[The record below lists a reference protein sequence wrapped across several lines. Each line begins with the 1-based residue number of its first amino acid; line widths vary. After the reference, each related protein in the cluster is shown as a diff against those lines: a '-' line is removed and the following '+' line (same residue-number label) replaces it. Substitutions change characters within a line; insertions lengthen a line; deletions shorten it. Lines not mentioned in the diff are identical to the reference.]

1 MMDQMPPISV
11 VPLPPTTIQVVPEVA
26 VLRDRMDRIVDHL
39 KWIEKQVVPEV
50 AVLRDR
56 MDKIV
61 DHLKW
66 IEKLVCVHSCY
77 IVCNTNEVD
86 GNASICKCV

>member
-1 MMDQMPPISV
+1 MEQMPPI
-11 VPLPPTTIQVVPEVA
+11 PLPPTSVE
-26 VLRDRMDRIVDHL
+26 
-39 KWIEKQVVPEV
+39 VVPEV

-66 IEKLVCVHSCY
+66 IKKLVCVH
-77 IVCNTNEVD
+77 IVVVVYVVLM
-86 GNASICKCV
+86 K

>member
-1 MMDQMPPISV
+1 MIEQMPPINPI
-11 VPLPPTTIQVVPEVA
+11 VPPPPITI
-26 VLRDRMDRIVDHL
+26 
-39 KWIEKQVVPEV
+39 QVVPEV

-66 IEKLVCVHSCY
+66 IEKLVCVC
-77 IVCNTNEVD
+77 IVVVVY
-86 GNASICKCV
+86 AVLMK